1 MPQQLVMPEIQAAI
15 ENLQTSIAQAE
26 EELEQLAEARKQKK
40 EQIRNWRKGVK
51 TLNGKDKP

>member
-1 MPQQLVMPEIQAAI
+1 MSQQLVMPEIQVAI

-26 EELEQLAEARKQKK
+26 EELEQLAEARKRKK
-40 EQIRNWRKGVK
+40 EQIRNWRKALK

>member
-15 ENLQTSIAQAE
+15 DNLQASIARAE
-26 EELEQLAEARKQKK
+26 EELEHLAEARKQKK
-40 EQIRNWRKGVK
+40 EQIRNWEKALK